1 MSHHRE
7 SQFQEACWT
16 YAQQV
21 LPPEADFASVETKTG
36 FNSLAAGAARKRRG
50 IRAGQPDCQ
59 ITYHGRITYVELKK
73 GAGIS
78 PAQHKRHA
86 ELRRAGALVFLI
98 NTVVSLRQVFLTL
111 GISLRYH
118 ALDAETRDLMLDAR
132 QSRQKPKRPSKVL
145 VKLRPSK
152 KALRVAAMATKGAF
166 W

>member
-1 MSHHRE
+1 MNHKE

-59 ITYHGRITYVELKK
+59 VTYNGRVTYLELKK
-73 GAGIS
+73 GSGIS
-78 PAQHKRHA
+78 EAQHKRHA
-86 ELRRAGALVFLI
+86 QLRRAGSEVFTI
-98 NTVVSLRQVFLTL
+98 STVASLRQVFLGL
-111 GISLRYH
+111 GIQLLYH
-118 ALDAETRDLMLDAR
+118 ALDAETRDMMLDAR
-132 QSRQKPKRPSKVL
+132 KAPKRAAKPRQARPSK
-145 VKLRPSK
+145 R
-152 KALRVAAMATKGAF
+152 ALRVAAMATKGAF